1 MTLELI
7 EAFVKLIEYKSF
19 VKAAESLY
27 ISQSSLSHRISLLES
42 ELNTQLVARSRGKR
56 IFELTQAGVEFI
68 PIAERWIVLSKDTA
82 SFKAGKHI
90 PTLCVASIE
99 TISFVLSELYHE
111 IVFADEANTAL
122 SLEAHIFSSSQI
134 ISDVEKQNVDIGFT
148 VRQRASKNLRIE
160 PIFRENHRLV
170 ANIDYE
176 GEILDPRT
184 LDPHKEIIT
193 DWSPDYQI
201 WHDAYLY
208 SSVQPLATIDT
219 ATQLSSFMQK
229 GAWCIVPE
237 SAVSFLKNNCRLN
250 GSVINVFRMPNPPP
264 DRICYKVTNRS
275 PRLNRAES
283 IRCFENQLAIYLK
296 QQNLHL

>member
-7 EAFVKLIEYKSF
+7 EAFMKLIEHKSF

-42 ELNTQLVARSRGKR
+42 ELNIQLVARSRGKR
-56 IFELTQAGVEFI
+56 IFELTQAGIEFI

-82 SFKAGKHI
+82 NFKAGSHV

-99 TISFVLSELYHE
+99 TISFVLSGLYHK
-111 IVFADEANTAL
+111 IVFASESNAAL
-122 SLEAHIFSSSQI
+122 SLEAHIYSSSQV
-134 ISDVEKQNVDIGFT
+134 ISEVEKQNVDIGFT
-148 VRQRASKNLRIE
+148 VRQRASRNLRIE
-160 PIFRENHRLV
+160 PIFRESHRLV
-170 ANIDYE
+170 ANINYE
-176 GEILDPRT
+176 GETLDPRT
-184 LDPHKEIIT
+184 LDPRKEIIT
-193 DWSPDYQI
+193 DWSPDYQM

-219 ATQLSSFMQK
+219 TTQLSSFMQN

-237 SAVSFLKNNCRLN
+237 SAVPFLKKNCWLN
-250 GSVINVFRMPNPPP
+250 GSVIQAFRMPNPPP

-275 PRLNRAES
+275 PRLYRAES
-283 IRCFENQLAIYLK
+283 IRRFEEQLAIYLK
-296 QQNLHL
+296 QQHLYL